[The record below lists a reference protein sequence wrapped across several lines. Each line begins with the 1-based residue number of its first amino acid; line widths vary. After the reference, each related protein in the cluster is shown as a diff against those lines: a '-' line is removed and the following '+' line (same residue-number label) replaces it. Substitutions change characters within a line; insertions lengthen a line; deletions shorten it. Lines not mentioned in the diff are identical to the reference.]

1 MKKIYLDYNATTP
14 VDPRVLEAMLPYFKD
29 DFGNPSSIHSFGMK
43 GKGALDR
50 AREQVAGLIGASPR
64 EIFFTSGGSESN
76 NFAIKGA
83 AYGLKEKGSHLV
95 TTAVE
100 HESVLETFRFLE
112 RDGFRV
118 TYLGVDASGLIDLD
132 ELGDSIS
139 DDTILVS
146 CIFANNET
154 GTIMPVDEVARIV
167 REKGALYH
175 TDAVQA
181 AGKIDIDMKRI
192 PADLLTIS
200 AHKFYGPKG
209 AGVLYVRDG
218 ISKRIPLRTL
228 IHGGGQERGARSG
241 TENVAAIAGMGMASE
256 IALREMKED
265 EKRIKP
271 LRNRLWER
279 LSSEIDGMKLNGD
292 IDKTLWNTLNV
303 FIDGVSADSLSM
315 ALDLEGVAVSTGS
328 ACSEG
333 KVDPSHVLTAMGL
346 SRADAS
352 SSVRLSLGRFTTAEE
367 INAVAEIVPAAVE
380 RIRKTLGRNSAA
392 I

>member
-1 MKKIYLDYNATTP
+1 
-14 VDPRVLEAMLPYFKD
+14 
-29 DFGNPSSIHSFGMK
+29 
-43 GKGALDR
+43 
-50 AREQVAGLIGASPR
+50 
-64 EIFFTSGGSESN
+64 
-76 NFAIKGA
+76 
-83 AYGLKEKGSHLV
+83 
-95 TTAVE
+95 
-100 HESVLETFRFLE
+100 
-112 RDGFRV
+112 
-118 TYLGVDASGLIDLD
+118 
-132 ELGDSIS
+132 
-139 DDTILVS
+139 
-146 CIFANNET
+146 
-154 GTIMPVDEVARIV
+154 MPVDEVARIV

-303 FIDGVSADSLSM
+303 FIDGVSGDSLSM